1 MPAKAHPKQT
11 ADDARSTVIA
21 RLAEVFRAHGYE
33 GTSLTLITQATA
45 LGKGSLYNLFPRGKE
60 QMAEEV
66 IAHID
71 GWFEREVFAPLRG
84 DDSSEGI
91 ARMFDAV
98 DRYFESGGRVCLV
111 GVFALGTARD
121 HFGKAVRDYF
131 KAWEAALAGAL
142 RRQGI
147 PAAEARQRAED
158 ILLGIQGALVLARAN
173 DDKGV
178 FRRAI
183 KRLRAICPVRSSPR
197 KRGSRAR
204 DSGFPL
210 SRE

>member
-33 GTSLTLITQATA
+33 GTSLSLITDATG

-71 GWFEREVFAPLRG
+71 GWFEREVFAPLRADKSG
-84 DDSSEGI
+84 DGI

-111 GVFALGTARD
+111 GVFALGAARD
-121 HFGKAVRDYF
+121 HFGKAVRGYF

-142 RRQGI
+142 RQDL

-178 FRRAI
+178 FTRAL
-183 KRLRAICPVRSSPR
+183 KRLRKLARQPSTRPR
-197 KRGSRAR
+197 GAC
-204 DSGFPL
+204 
-210 SRE
+210 